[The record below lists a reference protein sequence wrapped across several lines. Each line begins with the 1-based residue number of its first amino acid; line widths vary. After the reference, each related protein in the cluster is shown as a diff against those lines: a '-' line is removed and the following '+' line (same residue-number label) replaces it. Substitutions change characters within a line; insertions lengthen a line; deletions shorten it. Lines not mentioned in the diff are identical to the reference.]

1 MSLCNSKCKNE
12 CPNVPLSQFCKLK
25 FVNAILFTRGALLR
39 RCAPRLSH
47 VPQKSFIYQFIKILY
62 FNKWHIIISKKYRDV
77 DSFISTLKLRAI
89 LIICLCFQA
98 IYTHKTWIL
107 GNMTMNSHHRSL
119 KVLDFTD
126 IFAIYT

>member
-89 LIICLCFQA
+89 LIKCLCFQA
-98 IYTHKTWIL
+98 IYTHKKLVYAVKKIQKGREML
-107 GNMTMNSHHRSL
+107 CQNGKMINI
-119 KVLDFTD
+119 KF
-126 IFAIYT
+126 